1 MSWRMAHAGGE
12 RDHPMLKSAP
22 PPKANLSLTSFF
34 SSDDILIHQED
45 VSRNQLIRQL
55 LAHLANGH
63 GLMDVDAYYNAII
76 ERENAS
82 DTVVSSGVSIPHA
95 RLDDLQRPYVG
106 VATSKKGISFTE
118 SQPPVHL
125 VLLVLIP
132 RDQPGL
138 YLQILRAL
146 ASILRDRDAARS
158 VSQLA
163 TAEEVMRFFERGGM
177 ILPDYVCAADIM
189 DDEFIAL
196 RHNDNLK
203 TCIDCFITRRINE
216 VPVLDC
222 DGEMVGIVR
231 AGTLL
236 KVCLPE
242 YLLWMSDLSPIVNFE
257 PFTAILHNEQST
269 WLSEILTEDFASV
282 QMKAPAVS
290 VAGEMTRHNA
300 SRCYV
305 LNGKK
310 LVGVINLTRF
320 LNKVFR
326 E

>member
-1 MSWRMAHAGGE
+1 MR
-12 RDHPMLKSAP
+12 KSVP

-34 SSDDILIHQED
+34 SADDILIHQEE
-45 VSRNQLIRQL
+45 VSRNQLIRQIL
-55 LAHLANGH
+55 THLANGH
-63 GLMDVDAYYNAII
+63 GFMEVDSYYNAVI

-82 DTVVSSGVSIPHA
+82 DTVVSNGISIPHA

-106 VATSKKGISFTE
+106 VATSAKGIQFAE
-118 SQPPVHL
+118 DQPPVHL
-125 VLLVLIP
+125 ILLVLIP

-146 ASILRDRDAARS
+146 ANILRDRDAARS
-158 VSQLA
+158 VSQLS

-189 DDEFIAL
+189 DDEFISL
-196 RHNDNLK
+196 RDNDNLK
-203 TCIDCFITRRINE
+203 TCIDCFITKQVNE
-216 VPVLDC
+216 IPVRDR
-222 DGEMVGIVR
+222 DGDMVGIVR
-231 AGTLL
+231 AGVLL

-269 WLSEILTEDFASV
+269 WLSDILLEDYASV

-310 LVGVINLTRF
+310 LMGVINLSRF

>member
-1 MSWRMAHAGGE
+1 M
-12 RDHPMLKSAP
+12 DVPMHKTAP
-22 PPKANLSLTSFF
+22 PTKVSLSLTSFF
-34 SSDDILIHQED
+34 SADDILPHQED

-55 LAHLANGH
+55 LLHVANGH
-63 GLMDVDAYYNAII
+63 GLMEVDAYYTAII
-76 ERENAS
+76 ERENANN
-82 DTVVSSGVSIPHA
+82 TVVSNGIAIPHA
-95 RLDDLQRPYVG
+95 RINDLQRPYVG
-106 VATSKKGISFTE
+106 VATSTKGIRFAE
-118 SQPPVHL
+118 DEPPVHL
-125 VLLVLIP
+125 ILLVLIP

-146 ASILRDRDAARS
+146 ANILRDRDAARS
-158 VSQLA
+158 VAKLA

-189 DDEFIAL
+189 DDEFISL
-196 RHNDNLK
+196 RDNDTLK
-203 TCIDCFITRRINE
+203 TCIDCFIAKQVNE
-216 VPVLDC
+216 IPVLDC
-222 DGEMVGIVR
+222 DGDMVGIVR
-231 AGTLL
+231 AGVLL

-242 YLLWMSDLSPIVNFE
+242 YLLWMSDLSPIINFE
-257 PFTAILHNEQST
+257 PFTAILHNEQDT
-269 WLSEILTEDFASV
+269 RLSGILLEDFASV

-310 LVGVINLTRF
+310 LMGIISLPRF

>member
-1 MSWRMAHAGGE
+1 MR
-12 RDHPMLKSAP
+12 KSVP

-34 SSDDILIHQED
+34 SADDILIHQEE
-45 VSRNQLIRQL
+45 VSRNQLIRQIL
-55 LAHLANGH
+55 THLANGH
-63 GLMDVDAYYNAII
+63 GFMEVDSYYNAVI

-82 DTVVSSGVSIPHA
+82 GTVVSNGISIPHA

-106 VATSKKGISFTE
+106 VATSAKGIQFAE
-118 SQPPVHL
+118 DQPPVHL
-125 VLLVLIP
+125 ILLVLIP

-146 ASILRDRDAARS
+146 ANILRDRDAARS
-158 VSQLA
+158 VSQLS

-189 DDEFIAL
+189 DDEFISL
-196 RHNDNLK
+196 RDNDNLK
-203 TCIDCFITRRINE
+203 TCIACFITKQVNE
-216 VPVLDC
+216 IPVRDR
-222 DGEMVGIVR
+222 DGDMVGIVR
-231 AGTLL
+231 AGVLL

-269 WLSEILTEDFASV
+269 WLSDILLEDYASV

-310 LVGVINLTRF
+310 LMGVINLSRF